1 MQSNS
6 PQTRLS
12 QFPEAKDGFSSTLDF
27 QVNSSPDKRY
37 SFEDEFEFLHP
48 GWRCGANEWR
58 NGENVPLRLDRPS
71 TGPSRPQVI
80 PGPEV
85 PLTAFEGLAEEGV
98 GIKCVGLNRQP
109 P

>member
-27 QVNSSPDKRY
+27 QVNSSPNKRY

-48 GWRCGANEWR
+48 GWRSGAYEWR
-58 NGENVPLRLDRPS
+58 NGENVPLRLYRPS
-71 TGPSRPQVI
+71 PGLGRPQVI

-85 PLTAFEGLAEEGV
+85 PLAAFQGLAEECV
-98 GIKCVGLNRQP
+98 WIKCVGL
-109 P
+109 